1 MSIID
6 IPLEFEYEGIY
17 FQGEFLSH
25 SGTEN
30 VWQLRLY
37 NYHYGQLINY
47 NTGWKWCP
55 NIQNWF
61 AEPFME
67 EFFVRVVTTGH
78 NKLAS
83 G

>member
-6 IPLEFEYEGIY
+6 IPIEFEYEGIH
-17 FQGEFLSH
+17 FQGEFVSQ

-37 NYHYGQLINY
+37 NYHYGQLVNY

-55 NIQNWF
+55 NIQKWF
-61 AEPFME
+61 TEPLME
-67 EFFVRVVTTGH
+67 EFFVRVVVTGH
-78 NKLAS
+78 QKRL
-83 G
+83 